1 MIRNAERLARG
12 LAGRVGLAVA
22 LAVVL
27 ALGAAG
33 AARAGMET
41 TERVVTDPLT
51 GLAID
56 GIDPVAYF
64 TDAGSLSGSREFE
77 LPYASV
83 IWRFRNP
90 GNRAAFAANPDVYM
104 PRYGGYDQISI
115 SRSVAVP
122 GNPRLWV
129 LAGNRLYLFHSDT
142 ARAQFLADP
151 SDAIRRAD
159 KAWPAVFNGLVP

>member
-1 MIRNAERLARG
+1 MIGSAAGFRRG
-12 LAGRVGLAVA
+12 LACRLALAVA
-22 LAVVL
+22 LAVGV
-27 ALGAAG
+27 AG

-56 GIDPVAYF
+56 GVDPVAYF
-64 TDAGSLSGSREFE
+64 TDAAPLLGRPEYE

-90 GNRAAFAANPDVYM
+90 GNRAAFAANPEVYM
-104 PRYGGYDQISI
+104 PRYGGYDPIAI
-115 SRSVAVP
+115 GRSVAVP

-129 LAGNRLYLFHSDT
+129 LTGNRLYLFHTDE

-151 SDAIRRAD
+151 DDAIRRAD
-159 KAWPAVFNGLVP
+159 AAWPAVFNGLVP